1 MQVLPIS
8 ISKRTKHAIS
18 KEKEKEKEKQTSMLC
33 MFLHN
38 RLFTSS
44 LLFKAYDPAEVR
56 KKALMMIL

>member
-18 KEKEKEKEKQTSMLC
+18 KEKEKEKQTSMLC